1 MTTQDCITVTCP
13 RCTSN
18 LKLDRKAVR
27 TDTFT
32 CPACLEGEIA
42 APVTP
47 EIAAPVA
54 AAPREKRVPALSGS
68 RTV

>member
-1 MTTQDCITVTCP
+1 MTQDCITVTCP

-18 LKLDRKAVR
+18 LRLDRKAVR
-27 TDTFT
+27 TDFFI

-42 APVTP
+42 APVATEVVMP
-47 EIAAPVA
+47 PATVPQEERAPA
-54 AAPREKRVPALSGS
+54 MSGS